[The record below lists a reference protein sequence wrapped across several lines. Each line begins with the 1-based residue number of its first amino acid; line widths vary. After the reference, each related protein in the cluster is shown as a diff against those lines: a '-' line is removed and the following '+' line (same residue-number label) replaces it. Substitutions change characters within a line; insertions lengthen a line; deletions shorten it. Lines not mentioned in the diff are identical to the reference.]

1 MKKKIIFS
9 GLLLILSFYVFSL
22 EGIMT
27 GQRDLRIVK
36 TERFDIIY
44 APESAD
50 SAKIL
55 VEQADGL
62 YSELAQKFNIKNHFR
77 MPVVVSPAMDSFNAY
92 FSSFPFNH
100 IVIFDTMPEQDM
112 AVFAETL
119 LNTFRH
125 ELIHAVTYNDR
136 NDNWFKIDKA
146 LGDVYNPA
154 LLTITTAWA
163 EGAAVSLE
171 SEFGEG
177 RMNSEYPLHIL
188 KQAKIDGCFPK
199 YSEIQGARDVYPSTT
214 MSYIFGGAFCRW
226 LQQNYGMEKYAE
238 FWYRSV
244 NFKSYTYFGCFK
256 KVYKIS
262 IEKAW
267 REFYDSIEI
276 PAGIEI
282 KKTKR
287 KALSAYESLTAC
299 SGGYAYIDIYKTGVF
314 FKKTGN
320 KKAQLI
326 FTQSSLKS
334 VNLSSDGAYMAVS
347 YIDDSYANGRS
358 RVYVYDMKRKSSFYI
373 KGIGLKQSEVFK
385 KGEDYYVAY
394 EKTVSEF
401 STLVIERLLRNK
413 KGIIFGTEPVKEFP
427 LKYGEQI
434 FSLEGACAAPAGGMD
449 GTDNEDLYF
458 VRKVGAEFLIC
469 RYSVGAKGFDSI
481 ELPEGVAPYGMCS
494 MDNKIYFSYALH
506 GMLPRLGILTIEA
519 DSELKTGL
527 AGNHVEIE
535 LSQTDLSGGILFPV
549 QNKEKIVYIASYLN
563 GSKIQETS
571 VDQMEFKK
579 ISVAVRSFESADNSI
594 FEEGKAAEASAP
606 CEIEG
611 SKKFS
616 AFSYT
621 FKGPRGTFAPVS
633 LTNTYSVSDAGDVL
647 KTVSLP
653 LGVTYL
659 SSTPWTYPIYYFSAG
674 YGLYSNSYA
683 FEAGIYR
690 GGTTNSL
697 FNYKG
702 SANVEFDN
710 SGYKQVHF
718 GLKATSVIPLIRTF
732 YFSLSDTA
740 QFLQGR
746 QSKTMDEMD
755 DCSSLSEAI
764 GILNKENQG
773 EDLSIRRIYASN
785 KFSFAFGNIH
795 KAGRGYFNQGGFKIG
810 PSLNMTFCSKDSD
823 LDYQYFRFENIAIDC
838 TAKIPGIMPVT
849 LEASLFPSAQYVGY
863 ALAHIV
869 LLSAEIQKS
878 TNFLPLI
885 YLNRIALSAEYMGK
899 IKEPFY
905 MQSWPLARAYKYFN
919 HVIDGKTDYY
929 DEFSLIASIYLT
941 PNIGGLARPDFQ
953 IKASGGLVYR
963 FCPEPDEKALGLTAG
978 VTIGNFFSF

>member
-9 GLLLILSFYVFSL
+9 SLLLILSFYVFSL
-22 EGIMT
+22 EGIMA
-27 GQRDLRIVK
+27 GQHDLCIVK

-55 VEQADGL
+55 VEKADGL
-62 YSELAQKFNIKNHFR
+62 YSDLAQKFNIKNHFR
-77 MPVVVSPAMDSFNAY
+77 MPVVISPAIDTFNAY
-92 FSSFPFNH
+92 FSSFPFSH
-100 IVIFDTMPEQDM
+100 IVIFDTLPERDM
-112 AVFAETL
+112 AVFAETF

-125 ELIHAVTYNDR
+125 ELIHAITYNDR

-171 SEFGEG
+171 SEYGEG
-177 RMNSEYPLHIL
+177 RMNSEYSLQIL

-226 LQQNYGMEKYAE
+226 LQQKYGMEKYAE
-238 FWYRSV
+238 FWYRCV

-256 KVYKIS
+256 KVYKKS

-267 REFYDSIEI
+267 QEFYDSIEI
-276 PAGIEI
+276 PDGIEI

-314 FKKTGN
+314 FKRNGN
-320 KKAQLI
+320 KKARLI
-326 FTQSSLKS
+326 FSQTSLKS
-334 VNLSSDGAYMAVS
+334 INLSSDGAYMAVS
-347 YIDDSYANGRS
+347 YTDDSYANGRG
-358 RVYVYDMKRKSSFYI
+358 RVYVYDMKKKSSFYI
-373 KGIGLKQSEVFK
+373 KGIGLRQGEVFK
-385 KGEDYYVAY
+385 SGTDYYVAY
-394 EKTVSEF
+394 EKTISEF

-413 KGIIFGTEPVKEFP
+413 NGRIYGTELVKEFP

-434 FSLEGACAAPAGGMD
+434 FSLEGACKLAIDGMK
-449 GTDNEDLYF
+449 EASSEELYF
-458 VRKVGAEFLIC
+458 VRKSGSKFLIC
-469 RYSVGAKGFDSI
+469 RYSVGAEGFDSI
-481 ELPEGVAPYGMCS
+481 ELPDGIAAYSMCS
-494 MDNKIYFSYALH
+494 NANKIYFSYADH
-506 GMLPRLGILTIEA
+506 GMIPRLGILT
-519 DSELKTGL
+519 LG
-527 AGNHVEIE
+527 AGSAENHVEIE
-535 LSQTDLSGGILFPV
+535 LSQTDLSGGILYPV
-549 QNKEKIVYIASYLN
+549 QNEEKIVYIASYLN
-563 GSKIQETS
+563 GYKIQEIS
-571 VDQMEFKK
+571 VDKMDFKK
-579 ISVAVRSFESADNSI
+579 ISVAVRSFESADGSV
-594 FEEGKAAEASAP
+594 FEDNKKAEDLDSF
-606 CEIEG
+606 EIEG

-616 AFSYT
+616 AFAYT
-621 FKGPRGTFAPVS
+621 FKGPKGTFAPAS

-653 LGVTYL
+653 LGITYL

-674 YGLYSNSYA
+674 YGLFSNSYA

-690 GGTTNSL
+690 GGTTNGL

-710 SGYKQVHF
+710 SGYKQVHC
-718 GLKATSVIPLIRTF
+718 GLKATSKIPLFRTF

-746 QSKTMDEMD
+746 QSKSMDKMD
-755 DCSSLSEAI
+755 NFSSLGEAI

-785 KFSFAFGNIH
+785 KFSFEFGNIH
-795 KAGRGYFNQGGFKIG
+795 KAGRGYFNQAGFKIG

-823 LDYQYFRFENIAIDC
+823 LDYQFFRFENIAIDC

-849 LEASLFPSAQYVGY
+849 LEASLFPSIQYVGY
-863 ALAHIV
+863 ALARIV

-878 TNFLPLI
+878 TDFLPLI
-885 YLNRIALSAEYMGK
+885 YLNRITLSAEYMGK
-899 IKEPFY
+899 FKEQFY
-905 MQSWPLARAYKYFN
+905 MPSWPLARAYKYIN

-929 DEFSLIASIYLT
+929 DEFSLIASIYFT

-963 FCPEPDEKALGLTAG
+963 FCPEPDEKTLGLTVG